1 MKIQTLVY
9 VEPEEEFLDSE
20 SEIDSTVMHS
30 EGASQS
36 VMKKQPNQVHV
47 NAFIPPVHKFNDAST
62 GLSELFLPLNIL
74 TLITK
79 YLIKGSLV
87 VDNWYQMFLLVP

>member
-30 EGASQS
+30 EGTSES

-47 NAFIPPVHKFNDAST
+47 NAFIPPVHKFNDASA
-62 GLSELFLPLNIL
+62 GISAHNISEESPVLDFLSCFFR
-74 TLITK
+74 LI
-79 YLIKGSLV
+79 Y
-87 VDNWYQMFLLVP
+87 